1 MDAVTLTGRR
11 VSISKMTGRE
21 ERMLLDVNKQSKIAQ
36 LELNR
41 KLIDALVVGSDGK
54 RLDYENMLI
63 GEEAHILYLIRIASL
78 GTGFEMEQSHG
89 SCKVKAYSVDLRD
102 ATIWCLECDDKEC
115 PCHEFYRVESDE
127 VIARGELVADL
138 SSIPEDHYAKNP
150 PRLETVLPDSQI
162 EVKFRLATC
171 SDKKRMNALAEDK
184 NPAITSERLCIHT
197 VSISGDTDPRKMR
210 GFWDR
215 ATQLDRTHLLNELQK
230 YGCGVD
236 TEIQIRCEQCYENF
250 KARFSMGSTPFWVP
264 ERTGKQ
270 RSRFS
275 G

>member
-1 MDAVTLTGRR
+1 MEAVTLTGRR

-54 RLDYENMLI
+54 KLDYDNMLI
-63 GEEAHILYLIRIASL
+63 GEEAHILYLIRIVSL
-78 GTGFEMEQSHG
+78 GTNFEMEQSHG
-89 SCKVKAYSVDLRD
+89 TCKVKGYTVDLRD
-102 ATIWCLECDDKEC
+102 ATIWCLECEDREC
-115 PCHEFYRVESDE
+115 PCHDFARVESAD
-127 VIARGELVADL
+127 VIARGDLVADL
-138 SSIPEDHYAKNP
+138 SAIPEDHYIKNP

-171 SDKKRMNALAEDK
+171 ADKKKMSALAEER

-197 VSISGDTDPRKMR
+197 VSISGETDPRKMR

-215 ATQLDRTHLLNELQK
+215 ATQLDRTHLLKELL
-230 YGCGVD
+230 
-236 TEIQIRCEQCYENF
+236 
-250 KARFSMGSTPFWVP
+250 S
-264 ERTGKQ
+264 
-270 RSRFS
+270 
-275 G
+275 